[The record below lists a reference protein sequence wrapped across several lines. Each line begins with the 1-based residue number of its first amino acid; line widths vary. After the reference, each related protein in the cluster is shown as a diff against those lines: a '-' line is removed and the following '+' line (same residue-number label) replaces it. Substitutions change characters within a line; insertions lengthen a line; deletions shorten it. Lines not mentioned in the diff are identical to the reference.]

1 MTRLNL
7 LMLFS
12 LYLTYYFLPLQWSC
26 TQLCFFFPFSLV
38 SCHLTLIWTRP
49 VPLDHPLSDLIA
61 RCCCCCCLP
70 ELNYAYKFTLS
81 MSALS
86 QTIQTWVTQNWMLF
100 VKPCL
105 ESHSRC
111 LVSTVW
117 YVSSFNF
124 LNLVT
129 VYFLLMHLLDLHN
142 SFIRNKNIAVNLKR
156 SLSSWTFHIHS
167 MF

>member
-1 MTRLNL
+1 MY
-7 LMLFS
+7 S
-12 LYLTYYFLPLQWSC
+12 IV
-26 TQLCFFFPFSLV
+26 FFFLFPWCLV
-38 SCHLTLIWTRP
+38 ISPWYEPDLSRCAAGPPLVWSDRLTT
-49 VPLDHPLSDLIA
+49 